1 MSFWMMVPLSL
12 AAALS
17 AASGEITS
25 PCGAGA
31 TPAGFDYPSGFDY
44 VVLASMADAPHPI
57 ALVSFC
63 PML

>member
-1 MSFWMMVPLSL
+1 MIVPLSL
-12 AAALS
+12 AAVLS
-17 AASGEITS
+17 AASGEITH

-31 TPAGFDYPSGFDY
+31 MPSDFDY

-63 PML
+63 PERKQDRD